1 MTNYFKSSFKHL
13 IEQHGG
19 LGYPNTW
26 YGVDYIPG
34 YPTVDLY
41 NDDEGWLIAHT
52 ESKLPTSPYLT
63 PLTEA
68 EALKIINDPPES
80 KDPATVQNYK
90 DFKGVWART
99 AVTAKSVK
107 AIADKWTPKDFD
119 PFNIMGEG
127 HGR

>member
-1 MTNYFKSSFKHL
+1 MNYFKSSFKHL
-13 IEQHGG
+13 IDQHGG

-52 ESKLPTSPYLT
+52 EST
-63 PLTEA
+63 PLTEE
-68 EALKIINDPPES
+68 EALKIINDPPAS
-80 KDPATVQNYK
+80 KDPATVQNLE

-99 AVTAKSVK
+99 ANVSKGIRPIAAKWEITVT
-107 AIADKWTPKDFD
+107 D
-119 PFNIMGEG
+119 PYNLMGEG
-127 HGR
+127 DGR

>member
-19 LGYPNTW
+19 LAYPHTW

-52 ESKLPTSPYLT
+52 DQKLPTSKYLT
-63 PLTEA
+63 PLTEE

-99 AVTAKSVK
+99 ANVSKCIRPIAAKWEITVT
-107 AIADKWTPKDFD
+107 D
-119 PFNIMGEG
+119 PYNLMGEG
-127 HGR
+127 V

>member
-1 MTNYFKSSFKHL
+1 MNYFKSSFKHL
-13 IEQHGG
+13 IDQHGG
-19 LGYPNTW
+19 LGYPHTW

-34 YPTVDLY
+34 VVVVDLY

-63 PLTEA
+63 PLTEE

-80 KDPATVQNYK
+80 KDPATVQNYP

-99 AVTAKSVK
+99 ANVSKGIRPIAAKWGDRDCRSL
-107 AIADKWTPKDFD
+107 
-119 PFNIMGEG
+119 
-127 HGR
+127 